1 MHTHT
6 EMLPI
11 YLAMLRGIMLCHID
25 LEPVLVY
32 SVITPT
38 HTHTLQRFRE
48 KKNHNESRNRRRRQG
63 KESREQSRN
72 FANPKAEGMEFY

>member
-11 YLAMLRGIMLCHID
+11 YLAMLLRGIMLCHID
-25 LEPVLVY
+25 LEPVCVGLLRHH
-32 SVITPT
+32 TN
-38 HTHTLQRFRE
+38 THTLQRFRE
-48 KKNHNESRNRRRRQG
+48 KKNHNESRNRRQG

-72 FANPKAEGMEFY
+72 FASPKAEGMEFY